1 MAYRLHTEEL
11 EYGPGAAAVELPAL
25 VEQVEET
32 LMSVELSQ
40 LEQAWLAAETQADEA
55 RQALRLSEELARR
68 QLRGEG
74 AHEADVV
81 TLASKVAVLRARQEE
96 AERTASAAFDRFWSA
111 RNSAGQA
118 ANTAHA

>member
-1 MAYRLHTEEL
+1 
-11 EYGPGAAAVELPAL
+11 
-25 VEQVEET
+25 
-32 LMSVELSQ
+32 MSVELSQ
-40 LEQAWLAAETQADEA
+40 LERAWLAAETQADEA